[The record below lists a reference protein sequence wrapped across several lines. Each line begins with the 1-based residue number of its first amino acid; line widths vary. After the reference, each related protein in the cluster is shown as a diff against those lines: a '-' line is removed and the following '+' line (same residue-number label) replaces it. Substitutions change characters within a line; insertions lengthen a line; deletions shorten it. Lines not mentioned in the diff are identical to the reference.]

1 MPIACRSRTMT
12 TTYCKRYGS
21 AAGCLHCLLILSFT
35 LLHPLVRPYTPIVPL
50 HSISHLLHI
59 LPTLS
64 PPLPPSHSSGRAIPS
79 VFDPSSCFSHPRQ
92 PPPRQAMVHGPRR
105 SLDHRH
111 HDHPQYLLCPPF
123 RNARRH
129 DDGLEPGQGVL
140 GSSGAGGG
148 TNTHGALS

>member
-1 MPIACRSRTMT
+1 MPIVCRSKIMIT
-12 TTYCKRYGS
+12 TCCKRYES

-50 HSISHLLHI
+50 HSITHSLTH
-59 LPTLS
+59 
-64 PPLPPSHSSGRAIPS
+64 PPKHFLFFPPSHSSGRAIPS

-105 SLDHRH
+105 SLNHRH
-111 HDHPQYLLCPPF
+111 HDHPQYLLRPPF
-123 RNARRH
+123 RNARRS

-140 GSSGAGGG
+140 GSSGTGGG